1 MKTVLALLL
10 LTGLAQMAEAKDLT
24 QRLGVGIK
32 NPSSQVS
39 ELAVHYYPTSEY
51 TWVGGLSMDTLKS
64 QSHSRLSAGLR
75 RHLMFEPNLN
85 FFVGGRVSLVNQ
97 ETANVNESGFAL
109 AALSGVEFFLPGLEN
124 LAFQAEFGVEMSSL
138 GSSRLSTVGGSLGQM
153 GVVFYF

>member
-1 MKTVLALLL
+1 MKKVFAVLLSFLTVELAL
-10 LTGLAQMAEAKDLT
+10 AKDMT
-24 QRLGVGIK
+24 QRLGVGVK
-32 NPSSQVS
+32 NPSAQVS

-51 TWVGGLSMDTLKS
+51 TWVGGLSVDTIAS

-97 ETANVNESGFAL
+97 EVASVNESGFAL
-109 AALSGVEFFLPGLEN
+109 AALSGVEFFLPGLDN
-124 LAFQAEFGVEMSSL
+124 LAFQAEFGVEMSSV
-138 GSSRLSTVGGSLGQM
+138 GRSRLSTVGGSLGQM